1 VQGSRSFVDDRLLT
15 VGEVAGTMRVST
27 MTVYRM
33 IKGGDLA
40 AIRVG
45 RGYRIRQSEMER
57 YLDERRVRS
66 GA

>member
-1 VQGSRSFVDDRLLT
+1 MQGSRSFVDDRLLT

-33 IKGGDLA
+33 IKGGDLG

>member
-1 VQGSRSFVDDRLLT
+1 MQGSRSFVDDRLLT